1 MSIFEDEIKLSERLR
16 YQYFDKDG
24 FTKISDN
31 TRLVEYIERYD
42 SIGYLT
48 ELAFLH
54 TYLDYNYE
62 TDMGLNHKSTASD
75 LINLIKTKKADS
87 HIDWIALYDYLD
99 KLKQTRWRKIID
111 NDINDALEVFEP
123 FRGELAGV
131 KNNQSLWI

>member
-24 FTKISDN
+24 FAKISDN

-62 TDMGLNHKSTASD
+62 TDMGPNHKSTASD

-99 KLKQTRWRKIID
+99 KLKQTRWRKFID

-123 FRGELAGV
+123 FRGELASV